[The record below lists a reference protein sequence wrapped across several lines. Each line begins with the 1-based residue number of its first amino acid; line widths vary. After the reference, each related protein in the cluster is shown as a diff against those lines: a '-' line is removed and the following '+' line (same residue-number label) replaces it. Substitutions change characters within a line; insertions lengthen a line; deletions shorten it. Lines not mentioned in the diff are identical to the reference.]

1 MLRAIGVLLLALG
14 LSIGS
19 IFLATRAFNMA
30 LAMPSIAALDPALLE
45 SLFDFA
51 VFGLLALVAWIAL
64 RVEKRKVAL
73 GRPLPGLG
81 GIGLVLGIA
90 GVGAALVLSGIA
102 GVSHRGAGHAPVL
115 LVILAGMVA
124 TLGQTAAEE
133 YYFRGWLQPA
143 LQAAWGRWPGI
154 AVTAIGFAAVHFF
167 AAAKEPL
174 AFLNLVLA
182 GLWLGVLA
190 NRSGGLMLPI
200 AAHFGWNGG
209 EELLFGAAPNPGVG
223 SFGALFDFDL
233 IGNPLWGGS
242 AEGLNA
248 SLSTVF
254 VLGALLAACAT
265 WPVPLVR
272 RGRKFAFG

>member
-1 MLRAIGVLLLALG
+1 MLRAIGRLLLALG
-14 LSIGS
+14 LAIGM
-19 IFLATRAFNMA
+19 IFLATRTFNLA
-30 LAMPSIAALDPALLE
+30 LASPAIGALHPALLE
-45 SLFDFA
+45 SLFDLA
-51 VFGLLALVAWIAL
+51 VFGLLALVAWTGL
-64 RVEKRKVAL
+64 RIEKRKVGF
-73 GRPLPGLG
+73 GRPLPSLG
-81 GIGLVLGIA
+81 AIGLALGIA

-102 GVSHRGAGHAPVL
+102 GVNHRGASHAPVVL
-115 LVILAGMVA
+115 AFLAGIVA

-133 YYFRGWLQPA
+133 YYFRGWLQPG
-143 LQAAWGRWPGI
+143 LQAVWGRWPGI
-154 AVTAIGFAAVHFF
+154 AVSAIGFAAVHFY

-174 AFLNLVLA
+174 AFVNLVLA

-200 AAHFGWNGG
+200 AAHFGWNGA

-223 SFGALFDFDL
+223 SFGALFDVDL

-254 VLGALLAACAT
+254 VLAALLAACAT
-265 WPVPLVR
+265 WPAFTAR

>member
-1 MLRAIGVLLLALG
+1 M
-14 LSIGS
+14 
-19 IFLATRAFNMA
+19 
-30 LAMPSIAALDPALLE
+30 
-45 SLFDFA
+45 
-51 VFGLLALVAWIAL
+51 
-64 RVEKRKVAL
+64 
-73 GRPLPGLG
+73 
-81 GIGLVLGIA
+81 
-90 GVGAALVLSGIA
+90 
-102 GVSHRGAGHAPVL
+102 
-115 LVILAGMVA
+115 
-124 TLGQTAAEE
+124 
-133 YYFRGWLQPA
+133 
-143 LQAAWGRWPGI
+143 
-154 AVTAIGFAAVHFF
+154 HFF

-174 AFLNLVLA
+174 AFVNLVLA

-200 AAHFGWNGG
+200 AAHFGWNGA

-223 SFGALFDFDL
+223 SFGALFDIDL

-254 VLGALLAACAT
+254 VLAALLAACAT